1 MDKEKLAKTAQAM
14 VVKGKGILAADESN
28 TTCNKRF
35 NVLGIP
41 ETEPK
46 RREWREVLLGTT
58 GIEQYLTGVILFD
71 ETMRQSLSDGTPFP
85 TSLASRGILPGI
97 KVDKGLTEL
106 GAHPGENTTEGL
118 DGLRARFAEY
128 KAMGAAFAKW
138 RAAIVIDKAKGLPSD
153 AGLRADADVSAMYA
167 LLAQEAGIVP
177 MLEPEVLLDGPHT
190 IADAEEVTTKAIKVL
205 FESMVAY
212 GVYLPGVILK
222 TSMVVTGSTSGE
234 VVSHEE
240 VAERTARTLRSAV
253 PDEVGGVV
261 FLSGGQT
268 ADDAT
273 LNLNA
278 IEKKGPF
285 PWNLTF
291 SFSRG
296 IQQPVLDLWHGDV
309 LKVQEARALFL
320 QRLKVSSEAS
330 LGQYNPE

>member
-1 MDKEKLAKTAQAM
+1 M
-14 VVKGKGILAADESN
+14 
-28 TTCNKRF
+28 
-35 NVLGIP
+35 
-41 ETEPK
+41 
-46 RREWREVLLGTT
+46 
-58 GIEQYLTGVILFD
+58 
-71 ETMRQSLSDGTPFP
+71 
-85 TSLASRGILPGI
+85 
-97 KVDKGLTEL
+97 
-106 GAHPGENTTEGL
+106 
-118 DGLRARFAEY
+118 
-128 KAMGAAFAKW
+128 
-138 RAAIVIDKAKGLPSD
+138 
-153 AGLRADADVSAMYA
+153 
-167 LLAQEAGIVP
+167 
-177 MLEPEVLLDGPHT
+177 
-190 IADAEEVTTKAIKVL
+190 
-205 FESMVAY
+205 
-212 GVYLPGVILK
+212 
-222 TSMVVTGSTSGE
+222 
-234 VVSHEE
+234 
-240 VAERTARTLRSAV
+240 